1 MLSSVAKIGKLVGDV
16 KKKIEGYLF
25 TIVLDHSNLFKD
37 VDIEQLQIEKIS
49 RYLYKERESKGN
61 KPAPIAPINIKQPE
75 KTFKKIKSWIDICL
89 KLPDLTDDEKR
100 LIKSISGA
108 LEKDKQKIVDSIKNK
123 TGEFSKK
130 ETKFLTIKFEDGQ
143 KYLGDYEVFK
153 KASKHFSLQKTQ
165 KFSAESKACSI
176 CGEIK
181 DNVSARTFVYNFD
194 TDDKPGFISEFNK
207 QNFWKNIPVCQECR
221 ELLKRGREFIDSRLT
236 FKFYGLKYQLI
247 PKILLD
253 ENEIIREVIDIL
265 SDSQRVISLKER
277 TIKRI
282 TDDENE
288 ILEYLSEKG
297 DVISLNFLFLQTKQS
312 AERILLLIED
322 VLPSRI
328 RKIFEMKEI
337 VDSTYIEDFNFG
349 RIRIFFSKSDDD
361 KKSSDL
367 DKYFLEIVDSVFKG
381 KRLDFFFLTKFFMRT
396 VRKEFLKDG
405 YYLLR
410 IKDAMMCTNFF
421 EKLGLI
427 NFEEEEMEKSI
438 FEEVFLKYS
447 KSLTTP
453 AKRGIFLLGAL
464 TQMLLNKQ
472 YSDRNSKPFMK
483 KLKSLKMDEKDI
495 KSLLPEVQNKFE
507 EYEIFDK
514 GKKVIAKE
522 ASGYFLAAGDNW
534 KMSVDEINFYFVCG
548 MNLSDEIKK
557 VVYSN
562 SEVNK
567 DEQSGD
573 KS

>member
-1 MLSSVAKIGKLVGDV
+1 MLSSVIKIGNLVGNI
-16 KKKIEGYLF
+16 KKKIDGYLLA
-25 TIVLDHSNLFKD
+25 IVLNEDNLFKD
-37 VDIEQLQIEKIS
+37 VEIEQFQIEKIS

-61 KPAPIAPINIKQPE
+61 KPAPIAPVTDVE
-75 KTFKKIKSWIDICL
+75 KTFKKIKSWIDTCI
-89 KLPDLTDDEKR
+89 KIPDLTGNEKK
-100 LIKSISGA
+100 LIKSIASA
-108 LEKDKQKIVDSIKNK
+108 FEKENQKIIDSLKSK
-123 TGEFSKK
+123 TTELSKK
-130 ETKFLTIKFEDGQ
+130 EGKFLTTKLNNGQ
-143 KYLGDYEVFK
+143 KYIGDYEFFQR
-153 KASKHFSLQKTQ
+153 AYKHLSLQKIQ
-165 KFSAESKACSI
+165 KSSAENKACSI

-221 ELLKRGREFIDSRLT
+221 ELLKKGREFIDSKLT

-247 PKILLD
+247 PKTLLNED
-253 ENEIIREVIDIL
+253 EIISEVIDIL
-265 SDSQRVISLKER
+265 SDTHKTISLKER
-277 TIKRI
+277 TIKRL
-282 TDDENE
+282 TNDENE

-328 RKIFEMKEI
+328 RNIFEAKGI
-337 VDSTYIEDFNFG
+337 VDKVYGEEFNLG
-349 RIRIFFSKSDDD
+349 KIRTFFSKSDDER
-361 KKSSDL
+361 KNSDL
-367 DKYFLEIVDSVFKG
+367 DKYFLEVIDSVFKG
-381 KRLDFFFLTKFFMRT
+381 KKLDFSFLTKFFMQPI
-396 VRKEFLKDG
+396 RKEFIADS
-405 YYLLR
+405 YLPR
-410 IKDAMMCTNFF
+410 IKDAMMCMSFF

-427 NFEEEEMEKSI
+427 NFEEEEVMEKSI
-438 FEEVFLKYS
+438 FEEIFTKFG
-447 KSLTTP
+447 KSLSTP
-453 AKRGIFLLGAL
+453 AKRGIFLLGVL

-472 YSDRNSKPFMK
+472 NYVRSSKPFMK